1 MHGEKKIRTPMLRK
15 TERTTC
21 SLNFFSIT
29 NQKTSTTQ
37 MKQSCITERFYNADE
52 TELYYRAVPDGTL
65 TFNQETIS
73 GSNKSKNLV
82 IASVI
87 LNIHVVDPTKD
98 DYC

>member
-37 MKQSCITERFYNADE
+37 MKQSCITERF
-52 TELYYRAVPDGTL
+52 TTQMKQLYYRAVADGTL
-65 TFNQETIS
+65 TFKKETIS

>member
-1 MHGEKKIRTPMLRK
+1 MLRN

-37 MKQSCITERFYNADE
+37 MKQ
-52 TELYYRAVPDGTL
+52 LYYRAVPDGTL
-65 TFNQETIS
+65 TFKKETIS

-82 IASVI
+82 TASVI

>member
-1 MHGEKKIRTPMLRK
+1 
-15 TERTTC
+15 
-21 SLNFFSIT
+21 
-29 NQKTSTTQ
+29 
-37 MKQSCITERFYNADE
+37 MKQ
-52 TELYYRAVPDGTL
+52 LYYRAVADGTL
-65 TFNQETIS
+65 TFKKETIS

>member
-1 MHGEKKIRTPMLRK
+1 MFPQFLLDYEPEDIYNAD
-15 TERTTC
+15 E
-21 SLNFFSIT
+21 
-29 NQKTSTTQ
+29 
-37 MKQSCITERFYNADE
+37 TERFYNADE
-52 TELYYRAVPDGTL
+52 TELYYKAVPDGTL
-65 TFNQETIS
+65 TFKKKTIS